1 MGPVELFIFALISLL
16 LYGIIVSFSP
26 TLFLTEVAILTRSK
40 KPFIHTVAFMAGI
53 SIPLILYIVLAIL
66 LTDANQHLQIP
77 TARQVIGNIP
87 IVSFLAGLLL
97 FSAGLKLKTNKQAAR
112 LTEDSHKET
121 SDKLFESKTLFWF
134 GLIKMG
140 TSLSSIAAILLGV
153 GFIKSFVTRGAFQ
166 AVALIW
172 FLAISLLPFV
182 GIASLKR
189 YAPTTFTRLQKS
201 SDKVAN
207 YDWLKVLRWV
217 FLVSGAY
224 LTISGLV
231 NIF

>member
-1 MGPVELFIFALISLL
+1 MGPIELFIFAVISLL

-40 KPFIHTVAFMAGI
+40 RPLIHTVAFMAGI
-53 SIPLILYIVLAIL
+53 SIPLVLYIGLAIV
-66 LTDANQHLQIP
+66 LTEAGQHLQIP

-87 IVSFLAGLLL
+87 IVSILAGLLL
-97 FSAGLKLKTNKQAAR
+97 FGAGLRLKTGKQTAKISQD
-112 LTEDSHKET
+112 THKDT
-121 SDKLFESKTLFWF
+121 SDKLFDTKTLFWF

-166 AVALIW
+166 AVALVW
-172 FLAISLLPFV
+172 FLAISLLPFI
-182 GIASLKR
+182 GIAGIKR
-189 YAPTTFTRLQKS
+189 YAPTTFARLQKS
-201 SDKVAN
+201 SDKVAS

-224 LTISGLV
+224 LALSGLV
-231 NIF
+231 NIH

>member
-40 KPFIHTVAFMAGI
+40 RPFIHTIAFMAGI
-53 SIPLILYIVLAIL
+53 SIPLILYAGLAIA
-66 LTDANQHLQIP
+66 LTEAGQHFQIP

-87 IVSFLAGLLL
+87 IVSILAGLLL
-97 FSAGLKLKTNKQAAR
+97 FGAGLRLKTSKQA
-112 LTEDSHKET
+112 TKSHEDNHKET

-153 GFIKSFVTRGAFQ
+153 GFIKSFVIRGAFQ

-172 FLAISLLPFV
+172 FLAISLLPFI

-201 SDKVAN
+201 SDKVAS

-224 LTISGLV
+224 LALSGV
-231 NIF
+231 ANIF